1 MARERKR
8 KSTLDD
14 DPLWYK
20 DAIIYQLHIRAF
32 HDSNAD
38 GIGDFVGLT
47 EKLDYLEDLGITAIW
62 MLPFYPSPLRDD
74 GYDIADYSSINPSY
88 GDMTDFRKF
97 LKEAH
102 RRGIRVITELVINH
116 TSDQHPWFQ
125 KSRRAKPGAAMRDYY
140 VWSDTAEKYKDA
152 RIIFKDFE
160 SSNWTWDPVAKA
172 YFWHRFYHHQ
182 PDLNFEN
189 PAVHKALS
197 KILDYWFEM
206 GVDGLRL
213 DAIPYLYER
222 EGTTSENLPETHE
235 YLKSLRRHVD
245 ANFSNR
251 MLLAEANQ
259 WPEDSRPYFG
269 DGDECHMAF
278 HFPLMPRLF
287 MSVAMEDRFPIIE
300 IMQQTPD
307 IPAESQ
313 WAVFLRNHDELT
325 LEMVTDEDR
334 DYMWRTYAQDA
345 QARINMGIRRRLSPL
360 LGNHRRRIELLN
372 GLLFAF
378 PGTPIIYYGDEIGM
392 GDNIYLGDRNGVRTP
407 MQWSSDRNAGFSRA
421 NPQKLFLP
429 VIIDPEYHY
438 EAINVEAQQ
447 NNPHSL
453 LWWTKRLIA
462 LRKRYKAF
470 GRGSLE
476 FLHPDNRRVL
486 AFLRTF
492 EDQTILVVANL
503 SRFVQSLELDLVQFN
518 GMIPVEMF
526 GYTPFPAITDKPYFL
541 SMSPHAFY
549 WFQLEQPADTGQTA
563 ITTSHDLPEIS
574 GASLADLLEP
584 KPKTALER
592 ILAQW
597 LPARRWFAGKSRT
610 IKSVTLFDLVPVAE
624 TSAIGL
630 IAVSYREGDA
640 EQYVLPLGI
649 AIGGDYDL
657 SREENRLAAI
667 ARMRSESGPESV
679 LFDAIYDRPFARTL
693 LDVIGRR
700 KQLTSEEGG
709 VVRGIATRAWRGLR
723 GEGVLE
729 PHVSRAEQSNSSIL
743 FGERL
748 FLKLYRKVEAGI
760 NTDFEVTRFLTE
772 KTKFRNVPTLA
783 GAMEYTRGKDV
794 TTIALLQGFVPSGG
808 DAWNFTL
815 GTLDRYFQRL
825 LSEHELLDRVHE
837 EPPGGNLIELA
848 ATDPTELATELLDGF
863 LSSAALLGER
873 TAQMHLALASRPDDP
888 VFAPE
893 PVTPHYQ
900 RSIYQHM
907 RTQAT
912 RTFLMLRK
920 RQRELPESLRAETA
934 LLLENEGAVLDR
946 FKDIIEMKISV
957 LRIRTHG
964 DFHLGQVLHTGKDFI
979 IIDFEGEPGRPL
991 SERRIKRSGLRDVA
1005 GMIRSFH
1012 YAPFAVLLG
1021 QASGLVRDVDASTLE
1036 RAARFFDRWASA
1048 TFLRRY
1054 LEVAGTARIVPASNE
1069 ELDTLLRAYLIE
1081 KALYEVAYEAN
1092 NRPEWIGIP
1101 LRGILQYLN
1110 GGS

>member
-1 MARERKR
+1 MPREKR
-8 KSTLDD
+8 KTALDD

-32 HDSNAD
+32 HDSDAD

-47 EKLDYLEDLGITAIW
+47 EKLDYLEDLGVTAIW

-88 GDMTDFRKF
+88 GEMADFRKF

-125 KSRRAKPGAAMRDYY
+125 KSRRAKPGAAMRDFY

-189 PAVHKALS
+189 PAVHKALF
-197 KILDYWFEM
+197 KILDFWFQM

-222 EGTTSENLPETHE
+222 EGTTSENLPETHQ

-245 ANFSNR
+245 ENFSNR

-307 IPAESQ
+307 IPPESQ

-345 QARINMGIRRRLSPL
+345 QARINMGIRRRLAPL

-486 AFLRTF
+486 AFLRCY
-492 EDQTILVVANL
+492 EGETILVVANL
-503 SRFVQSLELDLVQFN
+503 SRFVQSLELDLSQFN
-518 GMIPVEMF
+518 GMVPVEMF

-549 WFQLEQPADTGQTA
+549 WFQLEQPADTGQAT

-574 GASLADLLEP
+574 GGALADLLEA
-584 KPKTALER
+584 KPKAALER

-610 IKSVTLFDLVPVAE
+610 IKSVTLFELVPVSA
-624 TSAIGL
+624 TSAIGM
-630 IAVSYREGDA
+630 ISVSYREGDA

-667 ARMRSESGPESV
+667 ARLRSGAGPETV

-693 LDVIGRR
+693 LDTIGRR
-700 KQLTSEEGG
+700 KQLTGEEGG
-709 VVRGIATRAWRGLR
+709 VVRGIATRTFRELR
-723 GEGVLE
+723 GEGPLE

-743 FGERL
+743 FGEKM
-748 FLKLYRKVEAGI
+748 FLKLYRKVESGI

-783 GAMEYTRGKDV
+783 GAMEYTRGKDT

-825 LSEHELLDRVHE
+825 LSEHEILARVDE
-837 EPPGGNLIELA
+837 EVPDGNLIELA
-848 ATDPTELATELLDGF
+848 ASEPTELADELLDGF
-863 LSSAALLGER
+863 LSSSALLGER

-912 RTFLMLRK
+912 RTFQMLRK
-920 RQRELPESLRAETA
+920 RQRDLPEAVREDAA
-934 LLLENEGAVLDR
+934 LLLDREAEVLER

-964 DFHLGQVLHTGKDFI
+964 DFHLGQVLHTGKDFV
-979 IIDFEGEPGRPL
+979 IIDFEGEPGRAL
-991 SERRIKRSGLRDVA
+991 SERRIKRSALRDVA
-1005 GMIRSFH
+1005 GMLRSFH

-1021 QASGLVRDVDASTLE
+1021 QASGIVRDVDASLLSN
-1036 RAARFFDRWASA
+1036 AARFFDRWASA

-1054 LEVAGTARIVPASNE
+1054 LEVAGTSRIVPATEE

-1081 KALYEVAYEAN
+1081 KALYEVTYEAN

-1101 LRGILQYLN
+1101 LRGILQYLD
-1110 GGS
+1110 GEG